1 MCRFAQ
7 GGFMD
12 TIDKQIL
19 SLLAENARMP
29 VKEIADRVA
38 LTSPAVSGRIRKM
51 EQDGIID
58 GYTVVLRP
66 QSSKT
71 QVNALVSL
79 SLHPSDRPLFLDMIG
94 QMPQVRQC
102 YHVTGSHSFIVKVC
116 CQDMDQLEHLINRFQ
131 KLGQTSTQIILST
144 LLDRRAPQW
153 EL

>member
-1 MCRFAQ
+1 MRRFAQ
-7 GGFMD
+7 GDFMD

-38 LTSPAVSGRIRKM
+38 LTSPAVSGRIRRM

-79 SLHPSDRPLFLDMIG
+79 SLFRRTCCECDDCTK
-94 QMPQVRQC
+94 RQ
-102 YHVTGSHSFIVKVC
+102 HH
-116 CQDMDQLEHLINRFQ
+116 
-131 KLGQTSTQIILST
+131 
-144 LLDRRAPQW
+144 
-153 EL
+153 